1 MRQWTTTLSSEY
13 RADRRTERD
22 ILERIRTL
30 AASYVPEWQ
39 FDEENPDVGSV
50 LALLYAEWTKENVE
64 RYNTL
69 LERYYVELANMV
81 GISLKP
87 AFPAHSVALLCVA
100 ENTVPGVA
108 LPKGTRLLGIGR
120 QEQNLIF
127 ETAHSIYLA
136 EASLTALFMAS
147 GRTGRVIP
155 LIGNYPPIAYV
166 RDEDAAVPGEA
177 DAFPE
182 SGAFPQAVPL
192 SETGSTEGTA
202 DRLPFALFDFSGEG
216 YGRNALLLYHSHIF
230 DVQEN
235 NIYLSVQGGK
245 RLLDGLEAGSY
256 RLSCFTEE
264 GWEPITCLRRVGEEL
279 AAFRKHGKCRKV
291 TEGGQKLSL
300 LALEAESAAEDITIE
315 GLGFSSEGE
324 AREPEMVWNGMTE
337 LEAERFLPFGETLN
351 LFSELYLG
359 HGEYFAK
366 PGAQVEIRFHLG
378 YEEHRAAVPKQE
390 EAEDLR
396 VIKRKAPRA
405 LKETPAQV
413 YAQEVSLEYY
423 NGTGWRRLNADV
435 PVKTM
440 FAFTKERDCCI
451 SFRCPPDWQEGEA
464 GGYAGRCLRLMLLR
478 ADGCYLQPACH
489 HYPVISGL
497 TISYHYAGSYLE
509 PERMVSVCG
518 SRKREL
524 ALQRGGE
531 PVPVFTRSRYGQ
543 TGLYIGLSARPEEG
557 PVSILF
563 ELEEENVFSGG
574 SFAVSYSTREG
585 FERLKLSDH
594 TDGLAHT
601 GCILFLPPSNMAERE
616 LEGQRAYWLRV
627 EDVTGRLESGEEGR
641 PVIRGIGINGVEV
654 ENVETLAEEDFY
666 MDEAGP
672 DMRFPISA
680 SNILSLDVWVN
691 ETEQWSESQKQA
703 MLLREPDRVRAEYDF
718 LGRIE
723 RFYVKWEETDSFDLS
738 LPSDRHYL
746 VDRMNNVLCFGDGVH
761 VRIPRMTRDI
771 AFRVT
776 VRRCNGEEAN
786 LGPGTITDS
795 MGNLMFVERITNPI
809 RAYGGMDMESMD
821 NALRRGSAL
830 INGRRRLISA
840 QDYER
845 EALNFSSG
853 IAQARAVTGIRRDG
867 RREDACISLVLLMKD
882 YRAGSHSF
890 RYLQP
895 RLLSHLLEGCELSVN
910 EEKLD
915 VTEPLFVEISVDVWV
930 QVLEADDSF
939 EIRSWMAE
947 ILDAYLDP
955 VRNAHWEIGR
965 LPDAQ
970 QIRLRLGM
978 EKKRALITRLAVTAA
993 YSDEKGRHETEPEA
1007 LAGNPFVAVRSG
1019 LHRIHVEQK

>member
-13 RADRRTERD
+13 RADRRTEGD
-22 ILERIRTL
+22 ILERIRSL

-39 FDEENPDVGSV
+39 FDEENPDMGSV

-69 LERYYVELANMV
+69 LERYYVELANMA

-87 AFPAHSVALLCVA
+87 AFPAHSVALLSVA

-127 ETAHSIYLA
+127 ETAHSIYMA

-147 GRTGRVIP
+147 ERTGRVIP
-155 LIGNYPPIAYV
+155 LRGHYPPIAYV
-166 RDEDAAVPGEA
+166 KEEATAASQPEGVSAEEA
-177 DAFPE
+177 VREEMGPAE
-182 SGAFPQAVPL
+182 GAP
-192 SETGSTEGTA
+192 

-216 YGRNALLLYHSHIF
+216 YGKNALLLYHSHIF

-235 NIYLSVQGGK
+235 DIYLSVKGGK
-245 RLLDGLEAGSY
+245 RLLDDLEAGRY
-256 RLSCFTEE
+256 RLSCYTEE
-264 GWEPITCLRRVGEEL
+264 GWEPITRLRRAGEEL
-279 AAFRKHGKCRKV
+279 LAFRKRGTCRKV
-291 TEGGQKLSL
+291 TEGGRELSL
-300 LALEAESAAEDITIE
+300 LALETETVPEDVAIE
-315 GLGFSSEGE
+315 GLGFSSQG
-324 AREPEMVWNGMTE
+324 APREPEMVWNGMTE
-337 LEAERFLPFGETLN
+337 LEAQRFLPFGETMS

-359 HGEYFAK
+359 HGEYFSK
-366 PGAQVEIRFHLG
+366 PGAQVELRFHLR
-378 YEEHRAAVPKQE
+378 YEENHVSTPGPK

-396 VIKRKAPRA
+396 IIKRKSQRVF
-405 LKETPAQV
+405 EGTPAQV
-413 YAQEVSLEYY
+413 YAQEISLEYY
-423 NGTGWRRLNADV
+423 NGTGWRRLNTDA
-435 PVKTM
+435 PVKTL
-440 FAFTKERDCCI
+440 FASAKERDCCI
-451 SFRCPPDWQEGEA
+451 SFQCPPDWQEGEA
-464 GGYAGRCLRLMLLR
+464 GGYAGRCLRLRLLR

-489 HYPVISGL
+489 HYPVISHL
-497 TISYHYAGSYLE
+497 RVSYHYTEGCLE

-518 SRKREL
+518 SRKRDL
-524 ALQRGGE
+524 TLRQGGMS
-531 PVPVFTRSRYGQ
+531 PFPIFTKSRYGQ
-543 TGLYIGLSARPEEG
+543 TGLYIGLNARPEEG

-563 ELEEENVFSGG
+563 ELEEENAFSGG
-574 SFAVSYSTREG
+574 SFAISYSTREG
-585 FERLKLSDH
+585 FERLKFSDH

-627 EDVTGRLESGEEGR
+627 EDSAGRVESGQEGR

-654 ENVETLAEEDFY
+654 DNVETLAEEDFY

-680 SNILSLDVWVN
+680 SSILSLDVWVN
-691 ETEQWSESQKQA
+691 ETDQWSENQKQTL
-703 MLLREPDRVRAEYDF
+703 LLREPERVRAEYDF

-771 AFRVT
+771 AFRVR
-776 VRRCNGEEAN
+776 VRRCSGAEAN
-786 LGPGTITDS
+786 LGPGTIIDS

-809 RAYGGMDMESMD
+809 RTYGGMDMESMD
-821 NALRRGSAL
+821 NALHRGSAL
-830 INGRRRLISA
+830 INSRRRLISG

-845 EALNFSSG
+845 EALSFSSG
-853 IAQARAVTGIRRDG
+853 IAQARAVAGIRKDG
-867 RREDACISLVLLMKD
+867 RREDDCISLVLLMKD
-882 YRAGSHSF
+882 YREGSHSF

-895 RLLSHLLEGCELSVN
+895 RLLAHLLESCELSVN
-910 EEKLD
+910 EERLE
-915 VTEPLFVEISVDVWV
+915 VTEPLFVELSVDVWI
-930 QVLEADDSF
+930 QVMEADDSF

-947 ILDAYLDP
+947 ILEDYLDP

-978 EKKRALITRLAVTAA
+978 EKKRALITRLAVTAS

-1019 LHRIHVEQK
+1019 SHRIHVEQK